1 MRGRAGRGKPQAQ
14 EQAASS
20 SPALPASGGRA
31 TEPIRLGKWLLI
43 ALLARRLFPLA
54 IGAVAVAFLGLFFL
68 LPIIKV
74 LGASILDAAG
84 AHFTLKNYA
93 DMLSDPFYLTGLA
106 NSLMIAAAAAALTVV
121 VGVPFAFCLAR
132 LPIGGKAVLLA
143 LAALPL
149 VLPSFVSAYAL
160 VLMLGRAGIVT
171 GWLHAIGIPFG
182 SIYGA
187 GGIIAVY
194 VLTLYPYVVMPTIAA
209 FKAVDVSMEEAAQ
222 NLGAPPARMLRTV
235 MLPLVMPS
243 ILAGALLVFIEALE
257 NFGVPFVLAEDRPIL
272 SVEAYKLF
280 VGETSDNPSSAGVL
294 GMVLIVCTVIALLV
308 QRRLLARRGY
318 ATAARRAAP
327 VLTVRPALRFCAAAW
342 CWLLVGAALVPF
354 AAVIVISL
362 MKFQGPVMYPAFS
375 LGNFAQ
381 LFGES
386 FRPLGN
392 TLLLATLAA
401 AGALIIG
408 IPIGY
413 VVTRFRSRATAA
425 LDIIATSPFAVAGT
439 VLGIGLVLAYGG
451 GHLILTGTAT
461 IMIIAYVVRK
471 LPFSVRSAGAILR
484 QLDPSLEEASVNLG
498 VPPALTFARITVP
511 LMLGG
516 IVAGFVLT
524 FVTVASELSATV
536 VLYSGPW
543 TTMTVV
549 MFQALEGTS
558 AGVAAAAATVLIVC
572 TVVPVAL
579 VYRILRRRELSMVW
593 PVTRSGMRG

>member
-1 MRGRAGRGKPQAQ
+1 V
-14 EQAASS
+14 
-20 SPALPASGGRA
+20 PAF
-31 TEPIRLGKWLLI
+31 
-43 ALLARRLFPLA
+43 LARRLFPLA
-54 IGAVAVAFLGLFFL
+54 IGAVALIFLGLFFL
-68 LPIIKV
+68 LPVFKV
-74 LGASILDAAG
+74 FSASLIDGAT
-84 AHFTLKNYA
+84 HRFTLANYV
-93 DMLSDPFYLTGLA
+93 DMLTDPFYLEGLA

-121 VGVPFAFCLAR
+121 VGVPFAFALAR
-132 LPIGGKAVLLA
+132 LPVGGKAVLLA

-160 VLMLGRAGIVT
+160 VLMFGRAGIVT
-171 GWLHAIGIPFG
+171 RALHAIGIPFG
-182 SIYGA
+182 SVYGA
-187 GGIIAVY
+187 PGIIAVY
-194 VLTLYPYVVMPTIAA
+194 VLTLYPYVVMPAIAA
-209 FKAVDVSMEEAAQ
+209 FRAVDVSMEEAAQ

-235 MLPLVMPS
+235 MLPLVLPS

-272 SVEAYKLF
+272 SIEAYKLF
-280 VGETSDNPSSAGVL
+280 VGETSDNPASAGVL
-294 GMVLIVCTVIALLV
+294 GMLLIVCTVIALLV
-308 QRRLLARRGY
+308 QRGLLARRGF

-327 VLTVRPALRFCAAAW
+327 VLAVGRSLRIGAAAY
-342 CWLLVGAALVPF
+342 CWLLVGTALVPF

-362 MKFQGPVMYPAFS
+362 MRFQGPVMVAAFS

-381 LFGES
+381 LFGQS
-386 FRPLGN
+386 FRPLLN
-392 TLLLATLAA
+392 TLLLATLAGV
-401 AGALIIG
+401 GALVIG
-408 IPIGY
+408 VPIGY
-413 VVTRFRSRATAA
+413 VVTRFRTRLTAA
-425 LDIIATSPFAVAGT
+425 IDILATSPFAVAGT

-451 GHLILTGTAT
+451 GAVILTGTST

-471 LPFSVRSAGAILR
+471 LPFSVRQAGAILR

-498 VPPALTFARITVP
+498 VPPAMTFMRITLP

-516 IVAGFVLT
+516 IVGSFVLT
-524 FVTVASELSATV
+524 FVTVASELSSTV

-579 VYRILRRRELSMVW
+579 VYRVLRRRELSMV
-593 PVTRSGMRG
+593 